1 MNCVRARETVTDSGR
16 TDSDNAFVRAYVYML
31 ARETQKK
38 IQIDAGRWIDRETQT
53 KGEKQTNKE
62 I

>member
-1 MNCVRARETVTDSGR
+1 MYVRERQLQTVDGQ